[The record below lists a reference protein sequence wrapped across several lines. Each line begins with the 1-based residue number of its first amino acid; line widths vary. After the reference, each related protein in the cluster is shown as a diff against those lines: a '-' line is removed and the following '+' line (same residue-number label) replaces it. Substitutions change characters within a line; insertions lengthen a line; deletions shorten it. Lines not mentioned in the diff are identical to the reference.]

1 MIKLHKMKLENY
13 TYIIIGAGSAGCV
26 LANRL
31 SENSDHK
38 VLLIES
44 GPSDKTWKTAMPAA
58 LLYTMHD
65 PKYNYLYNT
74 EPETYMNDRKMFCP
88 RAKMLGGCSSHNGMV
103 HVRGNAMDFEN
114 WAQLGLPEWNYA
126 NVLPY
131 FQKSENI
138 EGLSKEFRG
147 NQGPLKL
154 SRSEN
159 GNILTKVYLE
169 AALQA
174 GHEINND
181 INGYKQEGFGLMD
194 TTIFKGK
201 RQSTSHTYLHP
212 VSNRKNLTIKTN
224 LNVKKIII
232 ENGKATGVE
241 CISGNNLISFYS
253 EKDVLLS
260 AGSINSPQIL
270 MLSGIGPNK
279 HLSENDINIKQDL
292 EGVGQNLQDHLETYV
307 QYECK
312 KPVTLFNEYNPIKMA
327 LTGIEWFLFKTGT
340 AAYSNLETGGFVRS
354 NNLVDYPNIQYHFFP
369 SLVLDHGKTNP
380 DRHAFQAHVGP
391 MRPTSRGEIK
401 LKSTD
406 PSAAPSIRFNYMQT
420 EHDLIEM
427 REGIRLARE
436 IFQQKAFDEYRGKEM
451 NPGNLNTD
459 GELNEFIRNRGD
471 TAYHPCGTCKM
482 GKDSTSVVNE
492 KLQVYG
498 VENLRVVDAS
508 IMPKIITGNLNAATV
523 MIAEKAADYIL
534 GNSMATNNVE
544 FYRTS

>member
-1 MIKLHKMKLENY
+1 MNNY
-13 TYIIIGAGSAGCV
+13 NYIIIGAGSAGCV

-31 SENSDHK
+31 SKNPDHK

-74 EPETYMNDRKMFCP
+74 EPETYMNNRKMFCP

-114 WAQLGLPEWNYA
+114 WAQLGLSEWNYA

-138 EGLSKEFRG
+138 EGLSREFR
-147 NQGPLKL
+147 NDQGPLRL

-159 GNILTKVYLE
+159 GNVLTKVYLE
-169 AALQA
+169 AAAQA

-181 INGYKQEGFGLMD
+181 MNGYKQEGFGLMD

-212 VSNRKNLTIKTN
+212 VSDRKNLTIKTN

-232 ENGKATGVE
+232 KNGKAKGVE
-241 CISGNNLISFYS
+241 CVSNNNLINYYAD
-253 EKDVLLS
+253 EEVLLC

-270 MLSGIGPNK
+270 MLSGIGPQD
-279 HLSENDINIKQDL
+279 HLAEMDVEVKQSL

-340 AAYSNLETGGFVRS
+340 AAYSNLETGGFIRS
-354 NNLVDYPNIQYHFFP
+354 NELVDYPNIQYHFFP
-369 SLVLDHGKTNP
+369 SLVLDHGRTNP

-420 EHDLIEM
+420 EHDLMEM

-436 IFQQKAFDEYRGKEM
+436 IFQQQAFNEYRGKEI
-451 NPGNLNTD
+451 NPGKLDTD
-459 GELNEFIRNRGD
+459 SELDEFIRNRGD

-482 GKDSTSVVNE
+482 GKDTTSVVDE
-492 KLQVYG
+492 QLQVYG
-498 VENLRVVDAS
+498 VEKLRVVDAS
-508 IMPKIITGNLNAATV
+508 IMPKIITGNLNASTV

-534 GNSMATNNVE
+534 GKSIAANNVG
-544 FYRTS
+544 FYRAG

>member
-1 MIKLHKMKLENY
+1 MKIDSY

-31 SENSDHK
+31 SENPDHK

-74 EPETYMNDRKMFCP
+74 EPETYMNNRKMFCP

-114 WAQLGLPEWNYA
+114 WAQHGLSEWNYA

-138 EGLSKEFRG
+138 EGLSEEFR
-147 NQGPLKL
+147 NDQGPLKL

-169 AALQA
+169 AAAQA
-174 GHEINND
+174 GYEINND
-181 INGYKQEGFGLMD
+181 MNGYKQEGFGLMD

-212 VSNRKNLTIKTN
+212 VSDRKNLTIKTK

-232 ENGKATGVE
+232 DNGKAKGVE
-241 CISGNNLISFYS
+241 CISNNNSIKYFAD
-253 EKDVLLS
+253 EEVLLC

-270 MLSGIGPNK
+270 MLSGIGPQK
-279 HLSENDINIKQDL
+279 HLVEMDIQVKQSL

-340 AAYSNLETGGFVRS
+340 AAYSNLETGGFIRS
-354 NNLVDYPNIQYHFFP
+354 NDLVDYPNIQYHFFP
-369 SLVLDHGKTNP
+369 SLVLDHGRTNP

-401 LKSTD
+401 LKSTN
-406 PSAAPSIRFNYMQT
+406 PTSAPSIRFNYMQT
-420 EHDLIEM
+420 EHDLSEM

-436 IFQQKAFDEYRGKEM
+436 IFHQKAFDEYRGKEI
-451 NPGNLNTD
+451 NPGNVDSDT
-459 GELNEFIRNRGD
+459 ELNEFIKNKGD

-482 GKDSTSVVNE
+482 GKDNTSVVNE

-508 IMPKIITGNLNAATV
+508 IMPKIITGNLNATTV
-523 MIAEKAADYIL
+523 MIAEKASDYIL
-534 GNSMATNNVE
+534 GKSLKTNNVE
-544 FYRTS
+544 FFRAG

>member
-1 MIKLHKMKLENY
+1 MKIDSY

-31 SENSDHK
+31 SENPDHK

-74 EPETYMNDRKMFCP
+74 EPETYMNNRKMFCP

-114 WAQLGLPEWNYA
+114 WAQHGLSEWNYA

-138 EGLSKEFRG
+138 EGLSEEFR
-147 NQGPLKL
+147 NDQGPLKL

-169 AALQA
+169 AAAQA

-181 INGYKQEGFGLMD
+181 MNGYKQEGFGLMD

-212 VSNRKNLTIKTN
+212 VSDRKNLTIKTK

-232 ENGKATGVE
+232 ENGKAKGVE
-241 CISGNNLISFYS
+241 CISNNNSIKYFAD
-253 EKDVLLS
+253 EEVLLC

-270 MLSGIGPNK
+270 MLSGIGPQK
-279 HLSENDINIKQDL
+279 HLVEMDIQVKQSL

-340 AAYSNLETGGFVRS
+340 AAYSNLETGGFIRS
-354 NNLVDYPNIQYHFFP
+354 NDLVDYPNIQYHFFP
-369 SLVLDHGKTNP
+369 SLVLDHGRTNP

-401 LKSTD
+401 LKSTN
-406 PSAAPSIRFNYMQT
+406 PTSAPSIRFNYMQT
-420 EHDLIEM
+420 EHDLSEM

-436 IFQQKAFDEYRGKEM
+436 IFHQKAFDEYRGKEI
-451 NPGNLNTD
+451 NPGNVDSDT
-459 GELNEFIRNRGD
+459 ELNEFIKNKGD

-482 GKDSTSVVNE
+482 GKDNTSVVNE

-508 IMPKIITGNLNAATV
+508 IMPKIITGNLNATTV
-523 MIAEKAADYIL
+523 MIAEKASDYIL
-534 GNSMATNNVE
+534 GKSLKTNNVE
-544 FYRTS
+544 FFRAG

>member
-1 MIKLHKMKLENY
+1 MNNY
-13 TYIIIGAGSAGCV
+13 NYIIIGAGSAGCV

-31 SENSDHK
+31 SKNPDHK

-74 EPETYMNDRKMFCP
+74 EPETYMNNRKMFCP

-114 WAQLGLPEWNYA
+114 WAQLGLSEWNYA

-138 EGLSKEFRG
+138 EGLSKEFR
-147 NQGPLKL
+147 NDQGPLRL

-159 GNILTKVYLE
+159 GNVLTKVYLE
-169 AALQA
+169 AAAQA

-181 INGYKQEGFGLMD
+181 MNGYKQEGFGLMD

-212 VSNRKNLTIKTN
+212 VSDRKNLTIKTN

-232 ENGKATGVE
+232 ENGKAKGVE
-241 CISGNNLISFYS
+241 CVSDNNLINYYAD
-253 EKDVLLS
+253 EEVLLC

-270 MLSGIGPNK
+270 MLSGIGPQD
-279 HLSENDINIKQDL
+279 HLAEMDVEVKQSL

-340 AAYSNLETGGFVRS
+340 AAYSNLETGGFIRS
-354 NNLVDYPNIQYHFFP
+354 NELVDYPNIQYHFFP
-369 SLVLDHGKTNP
+369 SLVLDHGRTNP

-401 LKSTD
+401 LKSTN

-420 EHDLIEM
+420 EHDLMEM

-436 IFQQKAFDEYRGKEM
+436 IFQQQAFNEYRGKEI
-451 NPGNLNTD
+451 NPGKLDTD
-459 GELNEFIRNRGD
+459 SELDEFIRNRGD

-482 GKDSTSVVNE
+482 GKDTTSVVDE
-492 KLQVYG
+492 QLQVYG
-498 VENLRVVDAS
+498 VEKLRVVDAS
-508 IMPKIITGNLNAATV
+508 IMPKIITGNLNASTV

-534 GNSMATNNVE
+534 GKSIAANNVG
-544 FYRTS
+544 FYRAG

>member
-1 MIKLHKMKLENY
+1 MKIDSY

-31 SENSDHK
+31 SENPDHK

-74 EPETYMNDRKMFCP
+74 EPETYMNNRKMFCP

-114 WAQLGLPEWNYA
+114 WAQLGLSEWNYA

-138 EGLSKEFRG
+138 EGLSEEFR
-147 NQGPLKL
+147 NDQGPLKL

-169 AALQA
+169 AAAQA
-174 GHEINND
+174 GYEINND
-181 INGYKQEGFGLMD
+181 MNGYKQEGFGLMD

-212 VSNRKNLTIKTN
+212 VSDRKNLTIKTK

-232 ENGKATGVE
+232 ENGKAKGVE
-241 CISGNNLISFYS
+241 CISNNNSIKYFAD
-253 EKDVLLS
+253 EEVLLC

-270 MLSGIGPNK
+270 MLSGIGPQK
-279 HLSENDINIKQDL
+279 HLVEMDIQVKQSL

-312 KPVTLFNEYNPIKMA
+312 KPVTLFNEYSPIKMM

-340 AAYSNLETGGFVRS
+340 AAYSNLETGGFIRS
-354 NNLVDYPNIQYHFFP
+354 NDLVDYPNIQYHFFP
-369 SLVLDHGKTNP
+369 SLVLDHGRTNP

-401 LKSTD
+401 LKSTN
-406 PSAAPSIRFNYMQT
+406 PTSAPSIRFNYMQT
-420 EHDLIEM
+420 EHDLSEM

-436 IFQQKAFDEYRGKEM
+436 IFHQKAFDEYRGKEI
-451 NPGNLNTD
+451 NPGNVDSDT
-459 GELNEFIRNRGD
+459 ELNEFIKNKGD

-482 GKDSTSVVNE
+482 GKDNTSVVNE

-508 IMPKIITGNLNAATV
+508 IMPKIITGNLNATTV
-523 MIAEKAADYIL
+523 MIAEKASDYIL
-534 GNSMATNNVE
+534 GKSLKTNNVE
-544 FYRTS
+544 FFRAG

>member
-1 MIKLHKMKLENY
+1 MKIDSY

-31 SENSDHK
+31 SENPDHK

-74 EPETYMNDRKMFCP
+74 EPETYMNNRKMFCP

-114 WAQLGLPEWNYA
+114 WAQLGLSEWNYA

-138 EGLSKEFRG
+138 EGLSEEFR
-147 NQGPLKL
+147 NDQGPLKL

-169 AALQA
+169 AAAQA
-174 GHEINND
+174 GYEINND
-181 INGYKQEGFGLMD
+181 MNGYKQEGFGLMD

-212 VSNRKNLTIKTN
+212 VSDRKNLTIKTK

-232 ENGKATGVE
+232 ENGKAKGVE
-241 CISGNNLISFYS
+241 CISNNNSIKYFVD
-253 EKDVLLS
+253 EEVLLC

-270 MLSGIGPNK
+270 MLSGIGPQN
-279 HLSENDINIKQDL
+279 HLVEMDIQVKQSL

-340 AAYSNLETGGFVRS
+340 AAYSNLETGGFIKS
-354 NNLVDYPNIQYHFFP
+354 NDLVDYPNIQYHFFP
-369 SLVLDHGKTNP
+369 SLVLDHGRTNP

-391 MRPTSRGEIK
+391 MRPTSRGEIR
-401 LKSTD
+401 LKSTN
-406 PSAAPSIRFNYMQT
+406 PTSAPSIRFNYMQT
-420 EHDLIEM
+420 EHDLSEM

-436 IFQQKAFDEYRGKEM
+436 IFHQKAFDEYRGKEI
-451 NPGNLNTD
+451 NPGNIDSDT
-459 GELNEFIRNRGD
+459 ELNEFIKNKGD

-482 GKDSTSVVNE
+482 GKDNTSVVNE

-508 IMPKIITGNLNAATV
+508 IMPKIITGNLNATTV
-523 MIAEKAADYIL
+523 MIAEKASDYIL
-534 GNSMATNNVE
+534 GKSLKTNNVE
-544 FYRTS
+544 FFRAG

>member
-1 MIKLHKMKLENY
+1 MNNY
-13 TYIIIGAGSAGCV
+13 NYIIIGAGSAGCV

-31 SENSDHK
+31 SKNPDHK

-74 EPETYMNDRKMFCP
+74 EPETYMNNRKMFCP

-114 WAQLGLPEWNYA
+114 WAQLGLSEWNYA

-138 EGLSKEFRG
+138 EGLSKEFR
-147 NQGPLKL
+147 NDQGPLRL

-159 GNILTKVYLE
+159 GNVLTKVYLE
-169 AALQA
+169 AAAQA

-181 INGYKQEGFGLMD
+181 MNGYKQEGFGLMD

-212 VSNRKNLTIKTN
+212 VSDRKNLTIKTN

-232 ENGKATGVE
+232 ENGKAKGVE
-241 CISGNNLISFYS
+241 CVSNNNLINYYAD
-253 EKDVLLS
+253 EEILLC

-270 MLSGIGPNK
+270 MLSGIGPQD
-279 HLSENDINIKQDL
+279 HLAEMDVEVKQSL

-340 AAYSNLETGGFVRS
+340 AAYSNLETGGFIRS
-354 NNLVDYPNIQYHFFP
+354 NELVDYPNIQYHFFP
-369 SLVLDHGKTNP
+369 SLVLDHGRTNP

-420 EHDLIEM
+420 EHDLMEM

-436 IFQQKAFDEYRGKEM
+436 IFQQQAFNEYRGKEI
-451 NPGNLNTD
+451 NPGKLDTD
-459 GELNEFIRNRGD
+459 SELDEFIRNRGD

-482 GKDSTSVVNE
+482 GKDTTSVVDE
-492 KLQVYG
+492 QLQVYG
-498 VENLRVVDAS
+498 VEKLRVVDAS
-508 IMPKIITGNLNAATV
+508 IMPKIITGNLNASTV

-534 GNSMATNNVE
+534 GKSIAANNVG
-544 FYRTS
+544 FYRAG

>member
-1 MIKLHKMKLENY
+1 MNNY
-13 TYIIIGAGSAGCV
+13 NYIIIGAGSAGCV

-31 SENSDHK
+31 SKNPDHK

-74 EPETYMNDRKMFCP
+74 EPETYMNNRKMFCP

-114 WAQLGLPEWNYA
+114 WAQLGLSEWNYA

-138 EGLSKEFRG
+138 EGLSKEFR
-147 NQGPLKL
+147 NDQGPLRL

-159 GNILTKVYLE
+159 GNVLTKVYLE
-169 AALQA
+169 AAAQA

-181 INGYKQEGFGLMD
+181 MNGYKQEGFGLMD
-194 TTIFKGK
+194 TTIFNGK

-212 VSNRKNLTIKTN
+212 VSDRKNLTIKTN

-232 ENGKATGVE
+232 ENGKAKGVE
-241 CISGNNLISFYS
+241 CVSDNNLINYYAD
-253 EKDVLLS
+253 EEVLLC

-270 MLSGIGPNK
+270 MLSGIGPQD
-279 HLSENDINIKQDL
+279 HLAEMDIEVKQSL

-340 AAYSNLETGGFVRS
+340 AAYSNLETGGFIRS
-354 NNLVDYPNIQYHFFP
+354 NELVDYPNIQYHFFP
-369 SLVLDHGKTNP
+369 SLVLDHGRTNP

-420 EHDLIEM
+420 EHDLMEM

-436 IFQQKAFDEYRGKEM
+436 IFQQQAFNEYRGKEI
-451 NPGNLNTD
+451 NPGKLDTD
-459 GELNEFIRNRGD
+459 SELDEFIRNRGD

-482 GKDSTSVVNE
+482 GKDTTSVVDE
-492 KLQVYG
+492 QLQVYG
-498 VENLRVVDAS
+498 VEKLRVVDAS
-508 IMPKIITGNLNAATV
+508 IMPKIITGNLNASTV

-534 GNSMATNNVE
+534 GKSIAANNVG
-544 FYRTS
+544 FYRAG

>member
-1 MIKLHKMKLENY
+1 MNNY
-13 TYIIIGAGSAGCV
+13 NYIIIGAGSAGCV

-31 SENSDHK
+31 SKNPDHK

-74 EPETYMNDRKMFCP
+74 EPETYMNNRKMFCP

-114 WAQLGLPEWNYA
+114 WAQLGLSEWNYA

-138 EGLSKEFRG
+138 EGLSKEFR
-147 NQGPLKL
+147 NDQGPLRL

-159 GNILTKVYLE
+159 GNVLTKVYLE
-169 AALQA
+169 AAAQA

-181 INGYKQEGFGLMD
+181 MNGYKQEGFGLMD

-212 VSNRKNLTIKTN
+212 VSDRKNLTIKTN

-232 ENGKATGVE
+232 ENGKAKGVE
-241 CISGNNLISFYS
+241 CVSNNNLINYYAD
-253 EKDVLLS
+253 EEVLLC

-270 MLSGIGPNK
+270 MLSGIGPQD
-279 HLSENDINIKQDL
+279 HLAEMDVEVKQAL

-340 AAYSNLETGGFVRS
+340 AAYSNLETGGFIRS
-354 NNLVDYPNIQYHFFP
+354 NELVDYPNIQYHFFP
-369 SLVLDHGKTNP
+369 SLVLDHGRTNP

-420 EHDLIEM
+420 EHDLMEM

-436 IFQQKAFDEYRGKEM
+436 IFQQQAFNEYRGKEI
-451 NPGNLNTD
+451 NPGKLDTD
-459 GELNEFIRNRGD
+459 SELDEFIRNRGD

-482 GKDSTSVVNE
+482 GKDTTSVVDE
-492 KLQVYG
+492 QLQVYG
-498 VENLRVVDAS
+498 VEKLRVVDAS
-508 IMPKIITGNLNAATV
+508 IMPKIITGNLNASTV

-534 GNSMATNNVE
+534 GKSIAANNVG
-544 FYRTS
+544 FYRAG

>member
-1 MIKLHKMKLENY
+1 MKIDSY

-31 SENSDHK
+31 SENPDHK

-74 EPETYMNDRKMFCP
+74 EPETYMNNRKMFCP

-114 WAQLGLPEWNYA
+114 WAQLGLSEWNYA

-138 EGLSKEFRG
+138 KGLSEEFR
-147 NQGPLKL
+147 NDQGPLKL

-169 AALQA
+169 AAAQA

-181 INGYKQEGFGLMD
+181 MNGYKQEGFGLMD

-212 VSNRKNLTIKTN
+212 VSDRKNLTIKTK

-232 ENGKATGVE
+232 ENGKAKGVE
-241 CISGNNLISFYS
+241 CISNNNSIKYFAD
-253 EKDVLLS
+253 EEVLLC

-270 MLSGIGPNK
+270 MLSGIGPQN
-279 HLSENDINIKQDL
+279 HLVEMDIRVKQSL

-327 LTGIEWFLFKTGT
+327 FTGIEWFLFKTGT
-340 AAYSNLETGGFVRS
+340 AAYSNLETGGFIRS
-354 NNLVDYPNIQYHFFP
+354 NDLVDYPNIQYHFFP
-369 SLVLDHGKTNP
+369 SLVLDHGRTNP

-401 LKSTD
+401 LKSTN
-406 PSAAPSIRFNYMQT
+406 PTSAPSIRFNYMQT
-420 EHDLIEM
+420 EHDLSEM

-436 IFQQKAFDEYRGKEM
+436 IFHQKAFDEYRGKEI
-451 NPGNLNTD
+451 NPGNVDSDT
-459 GELNEFIRNRGD
+459 ELNEFIKNKGD

-482 GKDSTSVVNE
+482 GKDNTSVVNE

-508 IMPKIITGNLNAATV
+508 IMPKIITGNLNATTV
-523 MIAEKAADYIL
+523 MIAEKASDYIL
-534 GNSMATNNVE
+534 GKTLKTNNVE
-544 FYRTS
+544 FFRAG

>member
-1 MIKLHKMKLENY
+1 MKIDSY

-31 SENSDHK
+31 SENPDHK

-74 EPETYMNDRKMFCP
+74 EPETYMNNRKMFCP

-114 WAQLGLPEWNYA
+114 WAQHGLSEWNYA

-138 EGLSKEFRG
+138 EGLSEEFR
-147 NQGPLKL
+147 NDQGPLKL

-169 AALQA
+169 AAAQA
-174 GHEINND
+174 GYEINND
-181 INGYKQEGFGLMD
+181 MNGYKQEGFGLMD

-212 VSNRKNLTIKTN
+212 VSDRKNLTIKTK

-232 ENGKATGVE
+232 DNGKAKGVE
-241 CISGNNLISFYS
+241 CINNNNSIKYFAD
-253 EKDVLLS
+253 EEVLLC

-270 MLSGIGPNK
+270 MLSGIGPQK
-279 HLSENDINIKQDL
+279 HLVEMDIQVKQSL

-340 AAYSNLETGGFVRS
+340 AAYSNLETGGFIRS
-354 NNLVDYPNIQYHFFP
+354 NELVDYPNIQYHFFP
-369 SLVLDHGKTNP
+369 SLVLDHGRTNP

-391 MRPTSRGEIK
+391 MRPTSRGEIR

-420 EHDLIEM
+420 EHDLMEM

-436 IFQQKAFDEYRGKEM
+436 IFQQQAFNEYRGKEI
-451 NPGNLNTD
+451 NPGKLDTD
-459 GELNEFIRNRGD
+459 SELDEFIRNRGD

-482 GKDSTSVVNE
+482 GKDTTSVVDE
-492 KLQVYG
+492 QLQVYG
-498 VENLRVVDAS
+498 VEKLRVVDAS
-508 IMPKIITGNLNAATV
+508 IMPKIITGNLNASTV

-534 GNSMATNNVE
+534 GKSIAANNVG
-544 FYRTS
+544 FYRAG

>member
-1 MIKLHKMKLENY
+1 MNNY
-13 TYIIIGAGSAGCV
+13 NYIIIGAGSAGCV

-31 SENSDHK
+31 SKNPDHK

-74 EPETYMNDRKMFCP
+74 EPETYMNNRKMFCP

-114 WAQLGLPEWNYA
+114 WAQLGLSEWNYA

-138 EGLSKEFRG
+138 EGLSKEFR
-147 NQGPLKL
+147 NDQGPLRL

-159 GNILTKVYLE
+159 GNVLTKVYLE
-169 AALQA
+169 AAAQA

-181 INGYKQEGFGLMD
+181 MNGYKQEGFGLMD

-212 VSNRKNLTIKTN
+212 VSDRKNLTIKTN

-232 ENGKATGVE
+232 ENGKAKGVE
-241 CISGNNLISFYS
+241 CVSNNNLINYYAD
-253 EKDVLLS
+253 EEVLLC

-270 MLSGIGPNK
+270 MLSGIGPQD
-279 HLSENDINIKQDL
+279 HLAEMDVEVKQTL

-340 AAYSNLETGGFVRS
+340 AAYSNLETGGFIRS
-354 NNLVDYPNIQYHFFP
+354 NELVDYPNIQYHFFP
-369 SLVLDHGKTNP
+369 SLVLDHGRTNP

-401 LKSTD
+401 LKSTN

-420 EHDLIEM
+420 EHDLMEM

-436 IFQQKAFDEYRGKEM
+436 IFQQQAFNEYRGKEI
-451 NPGNLNTD
+451 NPGKLDTD
-459 GELNEFIRNRGD
+459 SELDEFIRNRGD

-482 GKDSTSVVNE
+482 GKDTTSVVDE
-492 KLQVYG
+492 QLQVYG
-498 VENLRVVDAS
+498 VEKLRVVDAS
-508 IMPKIITGNLNAATV
+508 IMPKIITGNLNASTV

-534 GNSMATNNVE
+534 GKSIAANNVG
-544 FYRTS
+544 FYRAG

>member
-1 MIKLHKMKLENY
+1 MKIDNY

-31 SENSDHK
+31 SENPDHK

-74 EPETYMNDRKMFCP
+74 EPETYMNNRKMFCP

-114 WAQLGLPEWNYA
+114 WAQLGLSEWNYA

-138 EGLSKEFRG
+138 EGLSEEFR
-147 NQGPLKL
+147 NDQGPLKL

-169 AALQA
+169 AAAQA

-181 INGYKQEGFGLMD
+181 MNGYKQEGFGLMD

-212 VSNRKNLTIKTN
+212 VSDRKNLTIKTK

-232 ENGKATGVE
+232 ENGKAKGVE
-241 CISGNNLISFYS
+241 CISNNNSIKYFAD
-253 EKDVLLS
+253 EEVLLC

-270 MLSGIGPNK
+270 MLSGIGPQK
-279 HLSENDINIKQDL
+279 HLVEMDIQVKQSL

-340 AAYSNLETGGFVRS
+340 AAYSNLETGGFIRS
-354 NNLVDYPNIQYHFFP
+354 NDLVDYPNIQYHFFP
-369 SLVLDHGKTNP
+369 SLVLDHGRTNP

-401 LKSTD
+401 LKSTN
-406 PSAAPSIRFNYMQT
+406 PTSAPSIRFNYMQT
-420 EHDLIEM
+420 EHDLSEM

-436 IFQQKAFDEYRGKEM
+436 IFHQKAFDEYRGKEI
-451 NPGNLNTD
+451 NPGNVDSDT
-459 GELNEFIRNRGD
+459 ELNEFIKNKGD

-482 GKDSTSVVNE
+482 GKDNTSVVNE

-508 IMPKIITGNLNAATV
+508 IMPKIITGNLNATTV
-523 MIAEKAADYIL
+523 MIAEKASDYIL
-534 GNSMATNNVE
+534 GKSLKTNNVE
-544 FYRTS
+544 FFRAG

>member
-1 MIKLHKMKLENY
+1 MKIDSY

-31 SENSDHK
+31 SENPDHK

-74 EPETYMNDRKMFCP
+74 EPETYMNNRKMFCP

-114 WAQLGLPEWNYA
+114 WAQLGLSEWNYA

-138 EGLSKEFRG
+138 EGLSEEFR
-147 NQGPLKL
+147 NDQGPLKL

-159 GNILTKVYLE
+159 GNVLTKVYLE
-169 AALQA
+169 AAAQA
-174 GHEINND
+174 GYEINND
-181 INGYKQEGFGLMD
+181 MNGYKQEGFGLMD

-212 VSNRKNLTIKTN
+212 VSDRKNLTIKTK

-232 ENGKATGVE
+232 DNGKAKGVE
-241 CISGNNLISFYS
+241 CINNNNSIKYFAD
-253 EKDVLLS
+253 EEVLLC

-270 MLSGIGPNK
+270 MLSGIGPQK
-279 HLSENDINIKQDL
+279 HLVEMDIQVKQSL

-327 LTGIEWFLFKTGT
+327 FTGIEWFLFKTGT
-340 AAYSNLETGGFVRS
+340 AAYSNLETGGFIRS
-354 NNLVDYPNIQYHFFP
+354 NDLVDYPNIQYHFFP
-369 SLVLDHGKTNP
+369 SLVLDHGRTNP

-401 LKSTD
+401 LKSTN
-406 PSAAPSIRFNYMQT
+406 PTSAPSIRFNYMQT
-420 EHDLIEM
+420 EHDLSEM

-436 IFQQKAFDEYRGKEM
+436 IFHQKAFDEYRGKEI
-451 NPGNLNTD
+451 NPGNVDSDT
-459 GELNEFIRNRGD
+459 ELNEFIKNKGD

-482 GKDSTSVVNE
+482 GKDNASVVNE

-508 IMPKIITGNLNAATV
+508 IMPKIITGNLNATTV
-523 MIAEKAADYIL
+523 MIAEKASDYIL
-534 GNSMATNNVE
+534 GKSLKTNNVE
-544 FYRTS
+544 FFRAG

>member
-1 MIKLHKMKLENY
+1 MNNY
-13 TYIIIGAGSAGCV
+13 NYIIIGAGSAGCV

-31 SENSDHK
+31 SKNPDHN

-74 EPETYMNDRKMFCP
+74 EPETYMNNRKMFCP

-114 WAQLGLPEWNYA
+114 WAQLGLSEWNYA

-138 EGLSKEFRG
+138 EGLSKEFR
-147 NQGPLKL
+147 NDQGPLRL

-159 GNILTKVYLE
+159 GNVLTKVYLE
-169 AALQA
+169 AAAQA

-181 INGYKQEGFGLMD
+181 MNGYKQEGFGLMD

-212 VSNRKNLTIKTN
+212 VSDRKNLTIKTN

-232 ENGKATGVE
+232 ENGKAKGVE
-241 CISGNNLISFYS
+241 CVSNNNLINYYAD
-253 EKDVLLS
+253 EEVLLC

-270 MLSGIGPNK
+270 MLSGIGPQD
-279 HLSENDINIKQDL
+279 HLAEMDVEVKQSL

-340 AAYSNLETGGFVRS
+340 AAYSNLETGGFIRS
-354 NNLVDYPNIQYHFFP
+354 NELVDYPNIQYHFFP
-369 SLVLDHGKTNP
+369 SLVLDHGRTNP

-420 EHDLIEM
+420 EHDLMEM

-436 IFQQKAFDEYRGKEM
+436 IFQQQAFNEYRGKEI
-451 NPGNLNTD
+451 NPGKLDTD
-459 GELNEFIRNRGD
+459 SELDEFIRNRGD

-482 GKDSTSVVNE
+482 GKDSTSVVDE
-492 KLQVYG
+492 QLQVYG
-498 VENLRVVDAS
+498 VEKLRVVDAS
-508 IMPKIITGNLNAATV
+508 IMPKIITGNLNASTV

-534 GNSMATNNVE
+534 GKSIAANNVG
-544 FYRTS
+544 FYRAG

>member
-1 MIKLHKMKLENY
+1 MKIDSY

-31 SENSDHK
+31 SENPDHK

-74 EPETYMNDRKMFCP
+74 EPETYMNNRKMFCP

-114 WAQLGLPEWNYA
+114 WAQLGLSEWNYA

-138 EGLSKEFRG
+138 EGLSEEFR
-147 NQGPLKL
+147 NDQGPLKL

-169 AALQA
+169 AAAQA
-174 GHEINND
+174 GYEINND
-181 INGYKQEGFGLMD
+181 MNGYKQEGFGLMD

-212 VSNRKNLTIKTN
+212 VSDRKNLIIKTK

-232 ENGKATGVE
+232 DNGKAKGVE
-241 CISGNNLISFYS
+241 CISNNNSIKYFA
-253 EKDVLLS
+253 EEEVLLC

-270 MLSGIGPNK
+270 MLSGIGPQN
-279 HLSENDINIKQDL
+279 HLVEMDIQVKQSL

-340 AAYSNLETGGFVRS
+340 AAYSNLETGGFIRS
-354 NNLVDYPNIQYHFFP
+354 NDLVDYPNIQYHFFP
-369 SLVLDHGKTNP
+369 SLVLDHGRTNP

-401 LKSTD
+401 LKSTN
-406 PSAAPSIRFNYMQT
+406 PTSAPSIRFNYMQT
-420 EHDLIEM
+420 EHDLSEM

-436 IFQQKAFDEYRGKEM
+436 IFHQKAFDEYRGKEI
-451 NPGNLNTD
+451 NPGNIDSDT
-459 GELNEFIRNRGD
+459 ELNEFIKNKGD

-482 GKDSTSVVNE
+482 GKDNTSVVNE

-508 IMPKIITGNLNAATV
+508 IMPKIITGNLNATTV
-523 MIAEKAADYIL
+523 MIAEKASDYIL
-534 GNSMATNNVE
+534 GKSLKTNNVE
-544 FYRTS
+544 FFRAG

>member
-1 MIKLHKMKLENY
+1 MNNY
-13 TYIIIGAGSAGCV
+13 NYIIIGAGSAGCV

-31 SENSDHK
+31 SKNPDHK

-74 EPETYMNDRKMFCP
+74 EPETYMNNRKMFCP

-114 WAQLGLPEWNYA
+114 WAQLGLSEWNYA

-138 EGLSKEFRG
+138 EGLSKEFR
-147 NQGPLKL
+147 NDQGPLRL

-159 GNILTKVYLE
+159 GNVLTKVYLE
-169 AALQA
+169 AAAQA

-181 INGYKQEGFGLMD
+181 MNGYKQEGFGLMD

-212 VSNRKNLTIKTN
+212 VSDRKNLTIKTN

-232 ENGKATGVE
+232 ENGKAKGVE
-241 CISGNNLISFYS
+241 CVSNNNLINYYAD
-253 EKDVLLS
+253 EEVLLC

-270 MLSGIGPNK
+270 MLSGIGPQA
-279 HLSENDINIKQDL
+279 HLAEMDVEVKQSL

-340 AAYSNLETGGFVRS
+340 AAYSNLETGGFIRS
-354 NNLVDYPNIQYHFFP
+354 NELVDYPNIQYHFFP
-369 SLVLDHGKTNP
+369 SLVLDHGRTNP

-420 EHDLIEM
+420 EHDLMEM

-436 IFQQKAFDEYRGKEM
+436 IFQQQAFNEYRGKEI
-451 NPGNLNTD
+451 NPGKLDTD
-459 GELNEFIRNRGD
+459 SELDEFIRNRGD

-482 GKDSTSVVNE
+482 GKDTTSVVDE
-492 KLQVYG
+492 QLQVYG
-498 VENLRVVDAS
+498 VEKLRVVDAS
-508 IMPKIITGNLNAATV
+508 IMPKIITGNLNASTV

-534 GNSMATNNVE
+534 GKSIAANNVG
-544 FYRTS
+544 FYRAG

>member
-1 MIKLHKMKLENY
+1 MGIDTY

-31 SENSDHK
+31 SENPDHK

-74 EPETYMNDRKMFCP
+74 EPETYMNNRKMFCP

-114 WAQLGLPEWNYA
+114 WAQLGLSEWNYA

-138 EGLSKEFRG
+138 EGLSEEFR
-147 NQGPLKL
+147 NDQGPLKL

-169 AALQA
+169 AAAQA

-181 INGYKQEGFGLMD
+181 MNGYKQEGFGLMD

-201 RQSTSHTYLHP
+201 RQSTSNTYLHP
-212 VSNRKNLTIKTN
+212 VSDRKNLTIKTK

-232 ENGKATGVE
+232 ENGKAKGVE
-241 CISGNNLISFYS
+241 CISNNNSIKYFAD
-253 EKDVLLS
+253 EEVLLC

-270 MLSGIGPNK
+270 MLSGIGPQK
-279 HLSENDINIKQDL
+279 HLVEMDIQVKQSL

-340 AAYSNLETGGFVRS
+340 AAYSNLETGGFIRS
-354 NNLVDYPNIQYHFFP
+354 NDLVDYPNIQYHFFP
-369 SLVLDHGKTNP
+369 SLVLDHGRTNP

-401 LKSTD
+401 LKSTN
-406 PSAAPSIRFNYMQT
+406 PTSAPSIRFNYMQT
-420 EHDLIEM
+420 EHDLSEM

-436 IFQQKAFDEYRGKEM
+436 IFHQKAFDEYRGKEI
-451 NPGNLNTD
+451 NPGNVNSDT
-459 GELNEFIRNRGD
+459 ELNEFIKNKGD

-482 GKDSTSVVNE
+482 GKDNTSVVNE

-508 IMPKIITGNLNAATV
+508 IMPKIITGNLNATTV
-523 MIAEKAADYIL
+523 MIAEKASDYIL
-534 GNSMATNNVE
+534 GKSLKTNNVE
-544 FYRTS
+544 FFRAG

>member
-1 MIKLHKMKLENY
+1 MNNY
-13 TYIIIGAGSAGCV
+13 NYIIIGAGSAGCV

-31 SENSDHK
+31 SKNPDHK

-74 EPETYMNDRKMFCP
+74 EPETYMNNRKMFCP

-114 WAQLGLPEWNYA
+114 WAQLGLSEWNYA

-138 EGLSKEFRG
+138 EGLSKEFR
-147 NQGPLKL
+147 NDQGPLRL

-159 GNILTKVYLE
+159 GNVLTKVYLE
-169 AALQA
+169 AAAQA

-181 INGYKQEGFGLMD
+181 MNGYKQEGFGLMD

-212 VSNRKNLTIKTN
+212 VSDRKNLTIKTN

-232 ENGKATGVE
+232 ENGKAKGVE
-241 CISGNNLISFYS
+241 CVSNNNLINYYAD
-253 EKDVLLS
+253 EEVLLC

-270 MLSGIGPNK
+270 MLSGIGPQD
-279 HLSENDINIKQDL
+279 HLAEMGVEVKQSL

-340 AAYSNLETGGFVRS
+340 AAYSNLETGGFIRS
-354 NNLVDYPNIQYHFFP
+354 NELVDYPNIQYHFFP
-369 SLVLDHGKTNP
+369 SLVLDHGRTNP

-420 EHDLIEM
+420 EHDLMEM

-436 IFQQKAFDEYRGKEM
+436 IFQQQAFNEYRGKEI
-451 NPGNLNTD
+451 NPGKLDTD
-459 GELNEFIRNRGD
+459 SELDEFIRNRGD

-482 GKDSTSVVNE
+482 GKDTTSVVDE
-492 KLQVYG
+492 QLQVYG
-498 VENLRVVDAS
+498 VEKLRVVDAS
-508 IMPKIITGNLNAATV
+508 IMPKIITGNLNASTV

-534 GNSMATNNVE
+534 GKSIAANNVG
-544 FYRTS
+544 FYRAG

>member
-1 MIKLHKMKLENY
+1 MKIDSY
-13 TYIIIGAGSAGCV
+13 TYVIIGAGSAGCV

-31 SENSDHK
+31 SENPDHK

-74 EPETYMNDRKMFCP
+74 EPETYMNNRKMFCP

-114 WAQLGLPEWNYA
+114 WAQLGLSEWNYA

-138 EGLSKEFRG
+138 EGLSEEFR
-147 NQGPLKL
+147 NDQGPLKL

-169 AALQA
+169 AAAQA

-181 INGYKQEGFGLMD
+181 MNGYKQEGFGLMD

-212 VSNRKNLTIKTN
+212 VSDRKNLTIKTN

-232 ENGKATGVE
+232 ENGKAKGVE
-241 CISGNNLISFYS
+241 CTSSSNDTIKYFAD
-253 EKDVLLS
+253 EEVLLC

-270 MLSGIGPNK
+270 MLSGIGPQN
-279 HLSENDINIKQDL
+279 HLVEMDIQVKQSF

-340 AAYSNLETGGFVRS
+340 AAYSNLETGGFIKS
-354 NNLVDYPNIQYHFFP
+354 NDLVDYPNIQYHFFP
-369 SLVLDHGKTNP
+369 SLVLDHGRTNP

-401 LKSTD
+401 LKSTN
-406 PSAAPSIRFNYMQT
+406 PTSAPSIRFNYMQT
-420 EHDLIEM
+420 EHDLSEM

-436 IFQQKAFDEYRGKEM
+436 IFHQKAFDEYRGKEI
-451 NPGNLNTD
+451 NPGNIDSDT
-459 GELNEFIRNRGD
+459 ELNEFIKNKGD

-482 GKDSTSVVNE
+482 GKDNTSVVNE

-508 IMPKIITGNLNAATV
+508 IMPKIITGNLNATTV
-523 MIAEKAADYIL
+523 MIAEKASDYIL
-534 GNSMATNNVE
+534 GKSLKTNNVE
-544 FYRTS
+544 FFRAG

>member
-1 MIKLHKMKLENY
+1 MKIDSY

-31 SENSDHK
+31 SENPDHK

-58 LLYTMHD
+58 VLYTMHD

-74 EPETYMNDRKMFCP
+74 EPETYMNNRKMFCP

-114 WAQLGLPEWNYA
+114 WAQLGLSEWNYA

-138 EGLSKEFRG
+138 EGLSEEFR
-147 NQGPLKL
+147 NDQGPLKL

-169 AALQA
+169 AAAQA
-174 GHEINND
+174 GYEINND
-181 INGYKQEGFGLMD
+181 MNGYKQEGFGLMD

-212 VSNRKNLTIKTN
+212 VSDRKNLTIKTK

-232 ENGKATGVE
+232 ENGKAKGVE
-241 CISGNNLISFYS
+241 CISNNNSIKYFAD
-253 EKDVLLS
+253 EEVLLC

-270 MLSGIGPNK
+270 MLSGIGPQK
-279 HLSENDINIKQDL
+279 HLVEMDIQVKQSL

-340 AAYSNLETGGFVRS
+340 AAYSNLETGGFIRS
-354 NNLVDYPNIQYHFFP
+354 NDLVDYPNIQYHFFP
-369 SLVLDHGKTNP
+369 SLVLDHGRTNP

-401 LKSTD
+401 LKSTN
-406 PSAAPSIRFNYMQT
+406 PTSAPSIRFNYMQT
-420 EHDLIEM
+420 EHDLSEM

-436 IFQQKAFDEYRGKEM
+436 IFHQKAFDEYRGKEI
-451 NPGNLNTD
+451 NPGNVD
-459 GELNEFIRNRGD
+459 SDSDLNEFIKNKGD

-482 GKDSTSVVNE
+482 GKDNASVVNE

-508 IMPKIITGNLNAATV
+508 IMPKIITGNLNATTV
-523 MIAEKAADYIL
+523 MIAEKASDYIL
-534 GNSMATNNVE
+534 GKSLKTNNVE
-544 FYRTS
+544 FFRAG

>member
-1 MIKLHKMKLENY
+1 MKIDSY

-31 SENSDHK
+31 SENPDHK

-74 EPETYMNDRKMFCP
+74 EPETYMNNRKMFCP

-114 WAQLGLPEWNYA
+114 WAQIGLSEWNYA

-138 EGLSKEFRG
+138 KGLSEEFR
-147 NQGPLKL
+147 NDQGPLKL

-169 AALQA
+169 AAAQA

-181 INGYKQEGFGLMD
+181 MNGYKQEGFGLMD

-212 VSNRKNLTIKTN
+212 VSDRKNLTIKTK

-232 ENGKATGVE
+232 ENGKAKGVE
-241 CISGNNLISFYS
+241 CISNNNSIKYFVD
-253 EKDVLLS
+253 EEVLLC

-270 MLSGIGPNK
+270 MLSGIGPQN
-279 HLSENDINIKQDL
+279 HLEEMDIQVKQSL

-327 LTGIEWFLFKTGT
+327 FTGIEWFLFKTGT
-340 AAYSNLETGGFVRS
+340 AAYSNLETGGFIRS
-354 NNLVDYPNIQYHFFP
+354 NDLVDYPNIQYHFFP
-369 SLVLDHGKTNP
+369 SLVLDHGRTNP

-401 LKSTD
+401 LKSTN
-406 PSAAPSIRFNYMQT
+406 PTSAPSIRFNYMQT
-420 EHDLIEM
+420 EHDLSEM

-436 IFQQKAFDEYRGKEM
+436 IFHQKAFDEYRGKEI
-451 NPGNLNTD
+451 NPGNVDSDT
-459 GELNEFIRNRGD
+459 ELNEFIKNKGD

-482 GKDSTSVVNE
+482 GKDNTSVVNE

-508 IMPKIITGNLNAATV
+508 IMPKIITGNLNATTV
-523 MIAEKAADYIL
+523 MIAEKASDYIL
-534 GNSMATNNVE
+534 GKTLKTNNVE
-544 FYRTS
+544 FFRAG

>member
-1 MIKLHKMKLENY
+1 MNNY
-13 TYIIIGAGSAGCV
+13 NYIIIGAGSAGCV

-31 SENSDHK
+31 SKNPDHK

-74 EPETYMNDRKMFCP
+74 EPETYMNNRKMFCP

-114 WAQLGLPEWNYA
+114 WAQLGLSEWNYA

-138 EGLSKEFRG
+138 EGLSREFR
-147 NQGPLKL
+147 NDQGPLRL

-159 GNILTKVYLE
+159 GNVLTKVYLE
-169 AALQA
+169 AAAQA

-181 INGYKQEGFGLMD
+181 MNGYKQEGFGLMD

-212 VSNRKNLTIKTN
+212 VSDRKNLTIKTN

-232 ENGKATGVE
+232 ENGKAKGVE
-241 CISGNNLISFYS
+241 CVSNKNLINYYAD
-253 EKDVLLS
+253 EEVLLC

-270 MLSGIGPNK
+270 MLSGVGPQD
-279 HLSENDINIKQDL
+279 HLAEMDVEVKQSL

-340 AAYSNLETGGFVRS
+340 AAYSNLETGGFIRS
-354 NNLVDYPNIQYHFFP
+354 NELVDYPNIQYHFFP
-369 SLVLDHGKTNP
+369 SLVLDHGRTNP

-420 EHDLIEM
+420 EHDLMEM

-436 IFQQKAFDEYRGKEM
+436 IFQQQAFNEYRGKEI
-451 NPGNLNTD
+451 NPGKLDTD
-459 GELNEFIRNRGD
+459 SELDEFIRNRGD

-482 GKDSTSVVNE
+482 GKDTTSVVDE
-492 KLQVYG
+492 QLQVYG
-498 VENLRVVDAS
+498 VEKLRVVDAS
-508 IMPKIITGNLNAATV
+508 IMPKIITGNLNASTV

-534 GNSMATNNVE
+534 GKSIAANNVG
-544 FYRTS
+544 FYRAG

>member
-1 MIKLHKMKLENY
+1 MNNY
-13 TYIIIGAGSAGCV
+13 NYIIIGAGSAGCV

-31 SENSDHK
+31 SKNPDHK

-74 EPETYMNDRKMFCP
+74 EPETYMNNRKMFCP

-114 WAQLGLPEWNYA
+114 WAQLGLSEWNYA

-138 EGLSKEFRG
+138 EGLSKEFR
-147 NQGPLKL
+147 NDQGPLRL

-159 GNILTKVYLE
+159 GNVLTKVYLE
-169 AALQA
+169 AAAQA

-181 INGYKQEGFGLMD
+181 MNGYKQEGFGLMD

-212 VSNRKNLTIKTN
+212 VSDRKNLTIKTN
-224 LNVKKIII
+224 LNVKKIVI
-232 ENGKATGVE
+232 ENGKAKGVE
-241 CISGNNLISFYS
+241 CVSNNNLINYYAD
-253 EKDVLLS
+253 EEVLLC

-270 MLSGIGPNK
+270 MLSGIGPQD
-279 HLSENDINIKQDL
+279 HLAEMDVEVKQSL

-340 AAYSNLETGGFVRS
+340 AAYSNLETGGFIRS
-354 NNLVDYPNIQYHFFP
+354 NELVDYPNIQYHFFP
-369 SLVLDHGKTNP
+369 SLVLDHGRTNP

-420 EHDLIEM
+420 EHDLMEM

-436 IFQQKAFDEYRGKEM
+436 IFQQQAFNEYRGKEI
-451 NPGNLNTD
+451 NPGKLDTD
-459 GELNEFIRNRGD
+459 SELDEFIRNRGD

-482 GKDSTSVVNE
+482 GKDTTSVVDE
-492 KLQVYG
+492 QLQVYG
-498 VENLRVVDAS
+498 VEKLRVVDAS
-508 IMPKIITGNLNAATV
+508 IMPKIITGNLNASTV

-534 GNSMATNNVE
+534 GKSIAANNVG
-544 FYRTS
+544 FYRAG

>member
-1 MIKLHKMKLENY
+1 MKIDSY

-31 SENSDHK
+31 SENPDHK

-65 PKYNYLYNT
+65 PKYNYLYDT
-74 EPETYMNDRKMFCP
+74 EPETYMNNRKMFCP

-114 WAQLGLPEWNYA
+114 WAQLGLSEWNYA

-138 EGLSKEFRG
+138 EGLSEEFR
-147 NQGPLKL
+147 NDQGPLKL

-169 AALQA
+169 AAAQA
-174 GHEINND
+174 GYEINND
-181 INGYKQEGFGLMD
+181 MNGYKQEGFGLMD

-212 VSNRKNLTIKTN
+212 VSDRKNLTIRTK

-232 ENGKATGVE
+232 ENGKAKGVE
-241 CISGNNLISFYS
+241 CISNNNSIKYFAD
-253 EKDVLLS
+253 EEVLLC

-270 MLSGIGPNK
+270 MLSGIGPQK
-279 HLSENDINIKQDL
+279 HLVEMDIQVKQSL

-327 LTGIEWFLFKTGT
+327 FTGIEWFLFKTGT
-340 AAYSNLETGGFVRS
+340 AAYSNLETGGFIRS
-354 NNLVDYPNIQYHFFP
+354 NDLVDYPNIQYHFFP
-369 SLVLDHGKTNP
+369 SLVLDHGRTNP

-401 LKSTD
+401 LKSTN
-406 PSAAPSIRFNYMQT
+406 PTSAPSIRFNYMQT
-420 EHDLIEM
+420 EHDLSEM

-436 IFQQKAFDEYRGKEM
+436 IFHQKAFDEYRGKEI
-451 NPGNLNTD
+451 NPGNVDSDT
-459 GELNEFIRNRGD
+459 ELNEFIKNKGD

-482 GKDSTSVVNE
+482 GKDNTSVVNE

-508 IMPKIITGNLNAATV
+508 IMPKIITGNLNATTV
-523 MIAEKAADYIL
+523 MIAEKASDYIL
-534 GNSMATNNVE
+534 GKSLKTNNVE
-544 FYRTS
+544 FFRAS